1 MSEIIRAGLLS
12 VDPGQELAG
21 RALGMSRRRI
31 LRRVVVPQAIRIV
44 IPPTGNEFITL
55 LKLTSLASVISL
67 HELLTASQE
76 LAVGEV
82 PVHRAAPR
90 RAASTTSRSCGCS

>member
-1 MSEIIRAGLLS
+1 
-12 VDPGQELAG
+12 
-21 RALGMSRRRI
+21 
-31 LRRVVVPQAIRIV
+31 V

-76 LAVGEV
+76 LAVVKFQYPEAYLAALVYYLGIVSVLMVAQSRLEARFTWSSAGRRRRR
-82 PVHRAAPR
+82 PVAAPAVPAIPHDAR
-90 RAASTTSRSCGCS
+90 